1 MIGLVKVARRGNYD
15 RRTTGKRSRGDGKD
29 KMEETTE
36 KMSNL
41 FLLRDASS
49 DKLRGVVEHDV
60 KKQKIEALAE
70 EERRLGSGPKPKQ
83 GLRHS
88 ISPSQP
94 QGGVQ
99 PS

>member
-1 MIGLVKVARRGNYD
+1 LTTTERLRPTGGVIGLVKVARRGNYD

-29 KMEETTE
+29 MMKETTE

-49 DKLRGVVEHDV
+49 DKLRGVVERDV

-70 EERRLGSGPKPKQ
+70 EERRLGRQ
-83 GLRHS
+83 YIL
-88 ISPSQP
+88 ISWSEA
-94 QGGVQ
+94 
-99 PS
+99 